1 MRLNAAVAIAAATVV
16 AACCAAAPRAA
27 YAQARKK
34 TQKKTSKT
42 IMVETL
48 PPSDVTP
55 RNPWYIGPPDLKAAS
70 RLAGCF
76 TVTLGPWSDALATG
90 DSVPIPPRVDLLDSL
105 HTGFYIGFRLVARTP
120 GFAMPMEKR
129 PPAWSPVEGDSLQV
143 GVWHEGTRSVTLFLR
158 RRPDA
163 ELRGTA
169 RYFSPERMEDSAT
182 GRWMWEKY
190 PAAPVSLRPTPC
202 EASGSQR

>member
-1 MRLNAAVAIAAATVV
+1 MRHRAAAAVVAATVV
-16 AACCAAAPRAA
+16 AACCAAVVVPRAA
-27 YAQARKK
+27 HAQK
-34 TQKKTSKT
+34 QKKRKT
-42 IMVETL
+42 ITVETL

-55 RNPWYIGPPDLKAAS
+55 RNPWYMGAPDLKAAS
-70 RLAGCF
+70 RFAGCYA
-76 TVTLGPWSDALATG
+76 VTLGPWSDALARG
-90 DSVPIPPRVDLLDSL
+90 DSVPMPPRVDLLDSL

-120 GFAMPMEKR
+120 GFAMPIEKR

-169 RYFSPERMEDSAT
+169 RYFSPERMEDSTT

-202 EASGSQR
+202 ESSGG